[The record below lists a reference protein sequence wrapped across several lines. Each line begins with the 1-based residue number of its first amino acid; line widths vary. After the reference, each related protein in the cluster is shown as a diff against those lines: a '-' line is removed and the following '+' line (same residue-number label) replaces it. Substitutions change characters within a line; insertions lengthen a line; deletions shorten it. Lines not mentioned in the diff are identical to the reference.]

1 MTSNVTEFYKQSRQV
16 LPEKPTG
23 LVSKARE
30 YCLQLPRVSQAWL
43 ASRTSVEQEPYKCCS
58 RTGTFPLHQ
67 QFIGKIIVTE
77 AVRFIS
83 IHLSLSCMKASLPQ
97 YTLC

>member
-30 YCLQLPRVSQAWL
+30 YCLQLPRVWQALL
-43 ASRTSVEQEPYKCCS
+43 ACPASVAHEPYLCGSLKLYLCFDSYRQNKRRMHQLYFGTSVLLSNFDY
-58 RTGTFPLHQ
+58 
-67 QFIGKIIVTE
+67 IIV
-77 AVRFIS
+77 
-83 IHLSLSCMKASLPQ
+83 
-97 YTLC
+97 